1 MREAWGFEMTSALLA
16 FLIAIHP
23 LFVEATSGPG
33 PALTT
38 LHARVVVETS
48 TLREA
53 GAGPAIASRVR
64 SCAAAVLRA
73 ASIAEDGGPG
83 DPVVA
88 VTVRPFAGK
97 AIGYTSTVAVLHE
110 GRQLARTRQRCAL
123 CTESELVATVE
134 RSLTLLAPRLR
145 RLTE

>member
-1 MREAWGFEMTSALLA
+1 MTSALLA

-23 LFVEATSGPG
+23 FFVDATSGPEPG
-33 PALTT
+33 AAPT

-64 SCAAAVLRA
+64 SSAAAVLRA
-73 ASIAEDGGPG
+73 AAIAEDGGPD

-88 VTVRPFAGK
+88 VTVRPFPGK
-97 AIGYTSTVAVLHE
+97 AIGYTSTIAVLRE
-110 GRQLARTRQRCAL
+110 GRQLTRSRQRCAL
-123 CTESELVATVE
+123 CTEGELVATVE
-134 RSLTLLAPRLR
+134 RAIDTLP
-145 RLTE
+145 